1 MSSTVIDAEA
11 PPIRTGRATAWKLG
25 GMMFAFY
32 FALGAWSVSFPTY
45 QMTAPP
51 GGLGLTS
58 REVSGVASAFAAA
71 SLVAPLLI
79 GVLADRYFR
88 AERVLACACL
98 LSAAMLFAV
107 ARFCDA
113 EQRHAAQLL
122 AESPMEAVEAARR
135 VRFRTLV
142 ALMVGL
148 QLFVQLG
155 LTLTSVVALRN
166 LADRVQFS
174 RVRLW
179 GTLGWVAAGNA
190 VGLLLVGVSTQ
201 PLDLGA
207 AAFLALGA
215 AAVLL
220 PRTPP
225 LASGAGTRPAER
237 FGLAAI
243 GMLKKPAF
251 AVFLAVTFASV
262 ALNQFYNLYAHRYL
276 TELGV
281 TRPESKLTLG
291 QVCEVGCLF
300 LIPLLSPHRRLK
312 ALMLVGLAGWVVR
325 AAALMSGDADLVLAL
340 GVPMHGWSFAFFQV
354 VGAVYLDRE
363 APPHLR
369 ASAQGLLTFFTSG
382 LGNLS
387 GNTLA
392 GLTVESATSASGA
405 VDWPAVWLVP
415 LVGCSLAFAA
425 FALGFREPRANA

>member
-1 MSSTVIDAEA
+1 MTVAELDA

-51 GGLGLTS
+51 QGLGLTA
-58 REVSGVASAFAAA
+58 RQVSGVASAFAVA

-98 LSAAMLFAV
+98 MAAVMLFAV
-107 ARFCDA
+107 ARFCDS
-113 EQRHAAQLL
+113 EQARAAQQLTWRT
-122 AESPMEAVEAARR
+122 EAAELARG
-135 VRFRTLV
+135 VRFLTLA
-142 ALMVGL
+142 ALMLGL

-215 AAVLL
+215 AAVML

-225 LASGAGTRPAER
+225 LASGAGARPAER
-237 FGLAAI
+237 FGLAAL

-276 TELGV
+276 TELQV
-281 TRPESKLTLG
+281 SCPESKLTLG

-300 LIPLLSPHRRLK
+300 LVPLLQPHRRLK
-312 ALMLVGLAGWVVR
+312 TLMLVGLAGWVVR
-325 AAALMSGDADLVLAL
+325 AAALMSGDEDLVLAL

-382 LGNLS
+382 LGNLA
-387 GNTLA
+387 GNYLA
-392 GLTVESATSASGA
+392 GRTVESATSAGGA
-405 VDWPAVWLVP
+405 VDWHAVWLVP
-415 LVGCSLAFAA
+415 LVGCSAALAA
-425 FALGFREPRANA
+425 FALGFREPRGRD